1 MYDYMKAMKTDI
13 REWIDE
19 NDFFTGRNVD
29 YIEDDLVDALWA
41 EDSVTGNGSGSY
53 TFSTAKAKEYVLENT
68 DLCRE
73 ALTEFCTEPQDIA
86 DHFLN
91 GDWEWFDVTIRCYLL
106 SRAVSEVV
114 EETRHDV

>member
-1 MYDYMKAMKTDI
+1 MYNYMEAMKEDI
-13 REWIDE
+13 K
-19 NDFFTGRNVD
+19 D
-29 YIEDDLVDALWA
+29 YIEENDMRSEYDDPEELEEELQESLWI

-53 TFSTAKAKEYVLENT
+53 TFSSSMAKDYVSDNI

-73 ALTEFCTEPQDIA
+73 ALTEFCTESKTVA

-106 SRAVSEVV
+106 YNAISEVV
-114 EETRHDV
+114 EEIYS

>member
-1 MYDYMKAMKTDI
+1 MYDYMEAMKEDI
-13 REWIDE
+13 RDWIDE
-19 NDFFTGRNVD
+19 NNFSVEGH
-29 YIEDDLVDALWA
+29 YAEDDLVDALWA

-53 TFSTAKAKEYVLENT
+53 TFSTAKAQEYVTDNI

-106 SRAVSEVV
+106 NRAVSEVV
-114 EETRHDV
+114 EEARHDV